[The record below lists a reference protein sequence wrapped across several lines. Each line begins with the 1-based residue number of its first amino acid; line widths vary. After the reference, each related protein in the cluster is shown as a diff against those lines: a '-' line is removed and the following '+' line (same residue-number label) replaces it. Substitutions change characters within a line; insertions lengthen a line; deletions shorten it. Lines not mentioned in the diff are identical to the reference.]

1 MVLSD
6 TLSQQ
11 PDLCPEEDK
20 DNSDVVVLPEHLFVN
35 LIDVDLQD
43 RIANANELNADMANV
58 LQTLLGNGPTT
69 LQNDLSDWTTEEFKG
84 KQILFYKGKNYI
96 PKNTALRRDL
106 IRTFHDHETA
116 GHPGELE
123 TYNAIRQHYWWP
135 GLRSFVKN
143 YVQGCSTCQQFK
155 ID

>member
-6 TLSQQ
+6 ALSQR

-35 LIDVDLQD
+35 LIDVDLQE
-43 RIANANELNADMANV
+43 RIANANELDADMANV

-69 LQNDLSDWTTEEFKG
+69 LRNDLLDWTTEEFKG

-96 PKNTALRRDL
+96 PKDITLRRDL
-106 IRTFHDHETA
+106 IRTFHNHETA

-123 TYNAIRQHYWWP
+123 TYNA
-135 GLRSFVKN
+135 V
-143 YVQGCSTCQQFK
+143 
-155 ID
+155 